1 MATHP
6 ADTSDSISMVAA
18 LRWWLD
24 VASNITAAPSVQWA
38 GSGEAIVQLVFERD
52 DILDHHEYAAPHL
65 VSGKRLHG
73 GFDSAGNYVPP
84 RTRTRRVAIDHW
96 TAALRARGFD
106 LLDADSSLLAGPR
119 CPNVEQFRLLLSEG
133 MGRPFYNVFTIT
145 AKLEARGLFLTQMP
159 VPPLQDAIV
168 EDITEMGIGHLDKG
182 LMFAHGIDEGGEPE
196 GHIGGHDT
204 MWYLARDLAFG
215 DVDWPGVEPPPSI
228 GRDDG
233 GRRWM
238 PEIDSDLEA
247 FVAFLNQLLLI
258 EYRAEIGFAST
269 QAVLRT
275 AGLFPGR
282 DAQAKEA
289 AGIIDRIRSDEAIHV
304 ETLRLYL
311 GELRSIRFRHP
322 NGDTVPGS
330 RVVDPY
336 WKELV
341 QWATEEQPRLVAGR
355 QYHKVRDYI
364 LEHDSGASVAEKF
377 DALLDDGM
385 EPMIAT

>member
-1 MATHP
+1 M
-6 ADTSDSISMVAA
+6 
-18 LRWWLD
+18 
-24 VASNITAAPSVQWA
+24 
-38 GSGEAIVQLVFERD
+38 QLVFERD

-73 GFDSAGNYVPP
+73 GFDRHGNYVPP
-84 RTRTRRVAIDHW
+84 RTRTRRVAVDHW

-106 LLDADSSLLAGPR
+106 LLDADSSLLTGPR

-133 MGRPFYNVFTIT
+133 MGRPFYNVFTVT

-182 LMFAHGIDEGGEPE
+182 LMFAHGIDEGGERE
-196 GHIGGHDT
+196 RHIGGHDT

-311 GELRSIRFRHP
+311 GELRSVRFKRP
-322 NGDTVPGS
+322 DGDTVPGS
-330 RVVDPY
+330 RVIDPY
-336 WKELV
+336 WKELF
-341 QWATEEQPRLVAGR
+341 QWATVEQPRLVAGR
-355 QYHKVRDYI
+355 QYHKVREYI
-364 LEHDSGASVAEKF
+364 LGHDSGASVAEKF

-385 EPMIAT
+385 ERMIAV